1 MLMKKKEKISV
12 HINYDIYNKS
22 KRSIEIEKELRNEKD
37 KVKVKSLKKENTIL
51 KSMLSD
57 D

>member
-1 MLMKKKEKISV
+1 MKKKVKISV
-12 HINYDIYNKS
+12 HINYAIYNKS